1 MHKETFEPCR
11 LKKKGVKMREVRNSD
26 GRLVC
31 FIDEAAGIVEIK
43 IKDCITQI
51 IMANNGYTEVT
62 NKKDAAT

>member
-1 MHKETFEPCR
+1 
-11 LKKKGVKMREVRNSD
+11 MREVRNSD